1 MKVHQKPFLLISIV
15 LFVKI
20 YVDNCELYVDNNK
33 PVYK

>member
-1 MKVHQKPFLLISIV
+1 MKVHSKPFLLISIV